1 MSLALYYKC
10 QEHHVFII
18 LHICG
23 ALIGPIMAGEQVLS
37 PYPSFVQNSTPKVS
51 QENEGNRLKYDST
64 SYCNVQHEKMAR
76 SPVENSET
84 THITKRVGVW
94 MVQSCE
100 YLVSI
105 LAILKAGFIFIPL
118 DPSWPMGRLQRVL
131 QSAKLELLLGCK
143 HSLWA
148 PHSLD
153 LTKSHELELAA
164 GCRVL
169 WLPEDYI
176 KSCNEEYDAIRID
189 DGDGRCAKQHQRLW
203 CYVLHT
209 SGSSG
214 IPKGVCGT
222 EKGIYLKPCLFLS
235 CIECKHS
242 ILKHVKGSSFIFLTS
257 KINPS
262 TNSLWYMHE
271 CQV

>member
-1 MSLALYYKC
+1 
-10 QEHHVFII
+10 
-18 LHICG
+18 
-23 ALIGPIMAGEQVLS
+23 
-37 PYPSFVQNSTPKVS
+37 
-51 QENEGNRLKYDST
+51 
-64 SYCNVQHEKMAR
+64 MAR
-76 SPVENSET
+76 SPVKNLET
-84 THITKRVGVW
+84 THITRRVGVW

-118 DPSWPMGRLQRVL
+118 DPFGPMGRLRRVL

-153 LTKSHELELAA
+153 LTKLHELESAA

-176 KSCNEEYDAIRID
+176 KSCYKEYDAIRID
-189 DGDGRCAKQHQRLW
+189 ADDGRCAKQHQRLW

-214 IPKGVCGT
+214 TPKGVCGT
-222 EKGIYLKPCLFLS
+222 EKGYTLKALSLFSGVLSANIAFLS
-235 CIECKHS
+235 MLRAFS
-242 ILKHVKGSSFIFLTS
+242 YSSNFKNKFEY
-257 KINPS
+257 
-262 TNSLWYMHE
+262 SLGYMHE
-271 CQV
+271 CQIYFSGQALIKVSRP